1 MMMYRIALFF
11 ACVGVVSGIVGYI
24 MEDVGGDNWFE
35 QSVGDMQLIDASEE
49 DVENLQFDG
58 GSGII
63 DEFGTMMKM
72 ANMLWSVFKGVF
84 LITAMLGDVMVY
96 DVNGTNSFAPILV
109 SFQIIIYIIYI
120 VGGIQFIS
128 NRSIKVME

>member
-1 MMMYRIALFF
+1 MYRLALFF

-24 MEDVGGDNWFE
+24 MEDVGGDNWFD
-35 QSVGDMQLIDASEE
+35 QSVTDMQLIDASKE

-63 DEFGTMMKM
+63 DETGTLMKM

-84 LITAMLGDVMVY
+84 LITVMLGDFMVY
-96 DVNGTNSFAPILV
+96 DVNGTNLFAPILV

-120 VGGIQFIS
+120 VGSLQFIS